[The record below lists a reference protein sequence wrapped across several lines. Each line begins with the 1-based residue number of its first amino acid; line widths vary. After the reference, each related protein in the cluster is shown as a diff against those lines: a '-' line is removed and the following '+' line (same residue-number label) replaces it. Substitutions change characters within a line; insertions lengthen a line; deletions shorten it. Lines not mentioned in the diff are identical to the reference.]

1 MAAFFKYDGK
11 FELNREKLKLLQTK
25 LDTIS
30 KFSVTILTEISL
42 SWQAFSGF
50 SLCYSFKIVSLVTK
64 LKEKDIF
71 LFFIFYFI
79 FMILGSFSYFL
90 IAFKTGSEILRF
102 SLISNKF
109 LSILRFWFMLLKK
122 VLKLLTSLWL
132 FVMVLLLSFN
142 IIVSLQNACFLTT
155 YCLPKFP
162 VIRNDLII

>member
-1 MAAFFKYDGK
+1 M
-11 FELNREKLKLLQTK
+11 
-25 LDTIS
+25 DTIS
-30 KFSVTILTEISL
+30 KFSLTILTGILL

-90 IAFKTGSEILRF
+90 IASKTGSEILKF
-102 SLISNKF
+102 SLISNKL

-122 VLKLLTSLWL
+122 VLKLSVSLWL

-155 YCLPKFP
+155 YCLPNFP
-162 VIRNDLII
+162 VIRNDLIT